1 MLKPKMFV
9 GYLRLRVDLNVCAR
23 KVVISFPIK
32 KWIVVVK
39 FTKREDKHVLR
50 EKDARKGLVYIKF
63 RR

>member
-1 MLKPKMFV
+1 M
-9 GYLRLRVDLNVCAR
+9 NVCAR
-23 KVVISFPIK
+23 KVVIGFPIK

-50 EKDARKGLVYIKF
+50 EKDARKGLIFIKF